1 MTQAEP
7 AADYLSALSA
17 YTRQAEERALLW
29 AYDFGREALSSGLGV
44 LDVAGVYH
52 EAVAGLLEDA
62 GSGPDAAELFRMS
75 WPFLAESLAPL
86 EMSLTGYRQANAAL
100 RTLTETL
107 EDQVAARTRELDA
120 SLEALPEADGARR
133 LLLERLVSAQED
145 ERRRVAADIH
155 DDSIQ
160 AITAAYLRVQLLHQT
175 LGDDPRAEAL
185 GPLDAALRESIDR
198 LRHLIFALRPAV
210 LDTAG
215 VGPTLEV
222 FVEQWRAKS
231 GTQVSFENG
240 LRREPSSVVR
250 TTVYRIAAEALTNV
264 RRHAR
269 ATAVSVTVRERG
281 RGVELRVRDDG
292 VGLDPRHLHEPTEH
306 FGIAMM
312 AERATMAGG
321 WCQAESNAPDPG
333 TTVTAW
339 VPNDRD
345 RPGRVPRPPGWSENG
360 AGNPSDP
367 RDHR

>member
-120 SLEALPEADGARR
+120 SLEALTEADGARR

-231 GTQVSFENG
+231 GTQVSFENR
-240 LRREPSSVVR
+240 LRREPSSVVG

-264 RRHAR
+264 RKHAR